1 MTREGKRNRAV
12 DRELS
17 RAYRD
22 LAHERTPATL
32 NEAIVR
38 QARGTSGRGYAR
50 AMHWLRPLGWASTVG
65 LCLVVI
71 LELTVVQEPVTR
83 DLAVP
88 ETRQSTG
95 PSATDS
101 SGATRVP
108 DGQRTPG
115 SGRTRESLMREKQSA
130 TPRAAAPAGN
140 RKTGAEGI
148 AGAGF
153 CGAEEIA
160 TPEDWLE
167 CIQRLEAEDRMQAAA
182 GERERLAAAF
192 PEFRLPED

>member
-1 MTREGKRNRAV
+1 MKRQGKRQRSV

-32 NEAIVR
+32 NEAIIR
-38 QARGTSGRGYAR
+38 QARGKSGRGYAR

-71 LELTVVQEPVTR
+71 LELTMVEGPATR

-88 ETRQSTG
+88 DARQSAD
-95 PSATDS
+95 PSATAS
-101 SGATRVP
+101 PGARRVP
-108 DGQRTPG
+108 DGQQTPAP
-115 SGRTRESLMREKQSA
+115 GRTRESLMREKQSA
-130 TPRAAAPAGN
+130 APRAAAPAGN
-140 RKTGAEGI
+140 QKI

-153 CGAEEIA
+153 CGAEEVA
-160 TPEDWLE
+160 TPEAWLE

-182 GERERLAAAF
+182 GERERLTAAF
-192 PEFRLPED
+192 PDFRLPDD